1 MTEPELVPAWR
12 DQGFRLVP
20 AAWVGRL
27 AGLRLGW
34 WAALV
39 TVEQLRDVDG
49 IGESKFG
56 KLREQVSVG

>member
-1 MTEPELVPAWR
+1 MWR
-12 DQGFRLVP
+12 DQDFRLVP
-20 AAWVGRL
+20 VALAWGGTPV
-27 AGLRLGW
+27 GLRLGW
-34 WAALV
+34 WAVLV